1 MGKLGQLLNLRAAQ
15 AQAQQQQQTATQRKN
30 IAAYDWNKHLGEDGT
45 LDVESFAR
53 DQDAPVIF
61 GDQYIDYLQKA
72 AVAKQTQLAQK
83 STLLTL
89 RSEQRKALA
98 ESLGALR
105 SDKDVAEDT
114 PEGRQKVND
123 ELIKF
128 RLTYGDDVQPVLEAY
143 GGGLA
148 KVPKGRMS
156 DALKAMQL
164 QAFSAEQQANA
175 QLPQYTST
183 GRVLK
188 NVNPNAAPGSAPDIG
203 LELSPGT
210 AIVTDANGRQ
220 YQLNTQTNQVTP
232 IGTGGSGG
240 GRQPAPSAPPNAP
253 TFTQPVPQQKELEEH
268 VSTTRKADADYG
280 ANRHVNDEIL
290 RLSADTSTGPGSS
303 LWHTGALG
311 KITGTFGGNAAADY
325 QKIGAYLDR
334 QAAMSASQMGL
345 PETNAGLQT
354 AANLSGTT
362 DYTPAA
368 LQTKVKLTDAMV
380 EGAHQYRK
388 GLDKVVGTGAN
399 QDLSKLQDFR
409 AQWADN
415 FDPNV
420 FRVENAI
427 KRGDKKELAAIK
439 AEVGTRGMAEL
450 KEKSD
455 NLEKLERGELL
466 Q

>member
-175 QLPQYTST
+175 QLPQYVSKGSALT
-183 GRVLK
+183 
-188 NVNPNAAPGSAPDIG
+188 NVNPSAAGVPPDIKM
-203 LELSPGT
+203 ELPPG
-210 AIVTDANGRQ
+210 AVLVQDANGRFFYSNPQ
-220 YQLNTQTNQVTP
+220 NNQVTP
-232 IGTGGSGG
+232 IGSGRGGAGG
-240 GRQPAPSAPPNAP
+240 GQPSLSASPNAP